1 MDNNFKKIFSR
12 MIVEDIQDQLY
23 AFEYIDSWR
32 RHMSWSSKEELIEII
47 LKNATLLEFFIGEV
61 FDGDG
66 KWSSQWLHD
75 TSYPLDRKQMCADLG
90 IDFNSNIDE
99 LKKKILDEV
108 NKNIDNIHIQNKI
121 NFISTLP
128 FSTFYSY
135 DLKNILDI
143 HGMSSMGKKEE
154 LVKNVARNDLIV
166 KRAMEECKRELQK
179 DDAEKMCD
187 FLSIDSEGNREELL
201 QKINDYVF
209 KSQL

>member
-47 LKNATLLEFFIGEV
+47 LKNATLFEFFIGEV

-66 KWSSQWLHD
+66 SSQWLHD
-75 TSYPLDRKQMCADLG
+75 TSYPLDRKQICADLD
-90 IDFNSNIDE
+90 IDFNSNIHE
-99 LKKKILDEV
+99 LKKKILGEV
-108 NKNIDNIHIQNKI
+108 NKNIDNKDIQNKI
-121 NFISTLP
+121 NFISALP

-143 HGMSSMGKKEE
+143 HGMSSMGEKEE
-154 LVKNVARNDLIV
+154 LVKNVARNDLVV
-166 KRAMEECKRELQK
+166 KRAMKECERELQK
-179 DDAEKMCD
+179 DDVKKMCD
-187 FLSIDSEGNREELL
+187 FLMIDSEGNREELL

-209 KSQL
+209 KNQL